1 MMKKILLT
9 ICCAFS
15 IILSYA
21 QGAGQSA
28 ETVWEAY
35 QAAPSKMYTFID
47 GITNSD
53 SPKDFIPYVQRFV
66 NANIKRGV
74 DWDVLYDEL
83 KETILPKDPDVAT
96 YFGVSLAQ
104 NTESY
109 SNMIKALD
117 VLPKTHTFD
126 NDFIEDAVIYPDG
139 RIVIVINGDE
149 SKLKYGRLIYTL
161 FEKNKEPNIISQFK
175 TNYQVLLYQPEG
187 NSMLGIFKYAGT
199 KDDYSFTPKTAKEND
214 KLELYV
220 GIYLNKNGEKVGE
233 KCIQYDSFAQAYNAE
248 VKAGQI
254 AEKKIKNAARNKHAQ
269 MEKVLVQKYGRKAFD
284 AMEDF
289 RPYIGMPEGIVRE
302 YKLVMK
308 DVNFIA
314 YGFVRVEN
322 GYKVYLPTRLFA
334 MTASYIN
341 ARFPRAIYTKNGK
354 VAAIKW

>member
-1 MMKKILLT
+1 MIKKILLT
-9 ICCAFS
+9 ICCVFS
-15 IILSYA
+15 ILLSYA
-21 QGAGQSA
+21 QGVEQSA
-28 ETVWEAY
+28 ESVWIAY
-35 QAAPSKMYTFID
+35 QADPNKMYTFIEA
-47 GITNSD
+47 ITNSD

-66 NANIKRGV
+66 NENIKRGV

-104 NTESY
+104 NAESY

-117 VLPKTHTFD
+117 VLPKTHMFD
-126 NDFIEDAVIYPDG
+126 NGFLKDAVIYPDG
-139 RIVIVINGDE
+139 RIVIVINDH
-149 SKLKYGRLIYTL
+149 IYTL
-161 FEKNKEPNIISQFK
+161 FEKNKEPNIISPFK

-302 YKLVMK
+302 YKVVMK

-322 GYKVYLPTRLFA
+322 GYKVYLPTRLFIT
-334 MTASYIN
+334 TASYIN

>member
-1 MMKKILLT
+1 MKKILLT

-28 ETVWEAY
+28 ESVWKAY
-35 QAAPSKMYTFID
+35 QADPNKMYTFID
-47 GITNSD
+47 AITNSD

-66 NANIKRGV
+66 KENIKRGV
-74 DWDVLYDEL
+74 DWDALYDEL
-83 KETILPKDPDVAT
+83 KETILPKDSDVAT

-104 NTESY
+104 NAENY

-117 VLPKTHTFD
+117 VLPKTHIFD
-126 NDFIEDAVIYPDG
+126 NGFLKDAVIYPDG
-139 RIVIVINGDE
+139 RIAIVINWDE
-149 SKLKYGRLIYTL
+149 CKLKYGYYIYTL
-161 FEKNKEPNIISQFK
+161 FEEDKDPAIISRFR
-175 TNYQVLLYQPEG
+175 TNCQVFLYQPEG

-199 KDDYSFTPKTAKEND
+199 KDDYSFTPQTATEND

-233 KCIQYDSFAQAYNAE
+233 KCIQYNSFAQAYNAE

-254 AEKKIKNAARNKHAQ
+254 AKQKRQDAVKNKNAQIER
-269 MEKVLVQKYGRKAFD
+269 VLVQKYGRKAFN
-284 AMEDF
+284 AMENF
-289 RPYIGMPEGIVRE
+289 RPYIGMPEGILRE
-302 YKLVMK
+302 YQIVAQ
-308 DVNFIA
+308 DVSIKA
-314 YGFVRVEN
+314 YGFARVEK

-334 MTASYIN
+334 SAASYIN

>member
-1 MMKKILLT
+1 MKKILLT
-9 ICCAFS
+9 ICCVFS
-15 IILSYA
+15 VLLSYA
-21 QGAGQSA
+21 QGAEQSA
-28 ETVWEAY
+28 ESVWEAY
-35 QAAPSKMYTFID
+35 QADPSKMYTFID
-47 GITNSD
+47 AITNSD

-66 NANIKRGV
+66 NGTLKRGV
-74 DWDVLYDEL
+74 DWDALYDEL

-96 YFGVSLAQ
+96 YFGVSLAL
-104 NTESY
+104 NAESY
-109 SNMIKALD
+109 PNMIKALD

-126 NDFIEDAVIYPDG
+126 NGFIEDAVIYPDG
-139 RIVIVINGDE
+139 RIVIVIND
-149 SKLKYGRLIYTL
+149 LIYTL
-161 FEKNKEPNIISQFK
+161 FEKNKEPNIISQFR
-175 TNYQVLLYQPEG
+175 TNYQALLYQPEG

-199 KDDYSFTPKTAKEND
+199 KDDYSFTPKTAKENN

-233 KCIQYDSFAQAYNAE
+233 KCMQYNSYAQAYNAE

-254 AEKKIKNAARNKHAQ
+254 AKKKTQDAARNKHAQ
-269 MEKVLVQKYGRKAFD
+269 IEKVLVQKYGRKAFD
-284 AMEDF
+284 AMENF

-308 DVNFIA
+308 DVNFNA
-314 YGFVRVEN
+314 YGFVRVES

>member
-1 MMKKILLT
+1 M
-9 ICCAFS
+9 
-15 IILSYA
+15 SYA
-21 QGAGQSA
+21 QGTGKSA
-28 ETVWEAY
+28 ESVWEAY
-35 QAAPSKMYTFID
+35 QADPSKMYTFID

-83 KETILPKDPDVAT
+83 KETILPKDSDVAT

-104 NTESY
+104 NAENY

-117 VLPKTHTFD
+117 VLPKTHMFD

-139 RIVIVINGDE
+139 RIVIVIKGDD
-149 SKLKYGRLIYTL
+149 SKLKYGHLIYTL
-161 FEKNKEPNIISQFK
+161 FEKDKEPNIISPFE
-175 TNYQVLLYQPEG
+175 TNIQVLLYQPEG

-199 KDDYSFTPKTAKEND
+199 KDDYSFTPQTAKEND

-233 KCIQYDSFAQAYNAE
+233 KCIQYNSFAQAYNAE

-254 AEKKIKNAARNKHAQ
+254 AKQKRQDAVKNKNAQIER
-269 MEKVLVQKYGRKAFD
+269 VLVQKYGRKAFN
-284 AMEDF
+284 AMENF
-289 RPYIGMPEGIVRE
+289 RPYIGMPEGILRE
-302 YKLVMK
+302 YQIVAQ
-308 DVNFIA
+308 DVSIKA
-314 YGFVRVEN
+314 YGFARVEK

-334 MTASYIN
+334 SAASYIN

>member
-1 MMKKILLT
+1 MIKKILLT
-9 ICCAFS
+9 ICCVFS
-15 IILSYA
+15 ILLSYA
-21 QGAGQSA
+21 QGVEQSA
-28 ETVWEAY
+28 ESVWIAY
-35 QAAPSKMYTFID
+35 QADPSKMYTFID

-66 NANIKRGV
+66 NENIKRGV

-104 NTESY
+104 NAESY

-117 VLPKTHTFD
+117 VLPKTHMFD
-126 NDFIEDAVIYPDG
+126 NGFLKDAVIYPDG
-139 RIVIVINGDE
+139 RIVIVINDH
-149 SKLKYGRLIYTL
+149 IYTL
-161 FEKNKEPNIISQFK
+161 FEKNKEPNIISPFK

-248 VKAGQI
+248 PVG
-254 AEKKIKNAARNKHAQ
+254 
-269 MEKVLVQKYGRKAFD
+269 
-284 AMEDF
+284 
-289 RPYIGMPEGIVRE
+289 GIN
-302 YKLVMK
+302 L
-308 DVNFIA
+308 A
-314 YGFVRVEN
+314 H
-322 GYKVYLPTRLFA
+322 T
-334 MTASYIN
+334 
-341 ARFPRAIYTKNGK
+341 
-354 VAAIKW
+354 